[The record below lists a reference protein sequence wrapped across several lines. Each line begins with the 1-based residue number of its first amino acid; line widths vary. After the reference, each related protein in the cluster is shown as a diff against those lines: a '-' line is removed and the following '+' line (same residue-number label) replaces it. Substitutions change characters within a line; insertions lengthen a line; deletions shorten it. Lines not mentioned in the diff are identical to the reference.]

1 MEHTADISSI
11 KRLERTAHGRM
22 LAGVCG
28 GLGRYFDLS
37 PTFYRLGFVVLTLLG
52 GAGILVYLA
61 AVLVIPAE
69 DKQES
74 IAAEAL
80 AERRDRPWSLIGL
93 GLVGAAL
100 AVLLARATLWPVA
113 GGGWF
118 VILLLGLGV
127 LWASRGTSRA
137 RVFLRVVIAAFAV
150 LVLAAIAMF
159 SIALAWFDVSFSK
172 GVGDRIYQPASAA
185 DLKHTYALGVGNLD
199 LDLRNLQPVTTTTT
213 VHANLGV
220 GKLHITVPRNLPIAV
235 HAHAKVG
242 QLDILQQH
250 EGGRDVDLST
260 PGGALLVID
269 AKVGAGQIDVERLSR

>member
-137 RVFLRVVIAAFAV
+137 RVFLRIVIAAFAV